1 MAPLLP
7 GSPHC
12 SAEGKLRQ
20 GVGQN
25 GGILQIVNWH
35 MEPSL
40 GSCGFLGACGGE
52 QRAKQGGSA
61 TPSRRAT
68 PCHAVPCH
76 AVPRCATLC
85 RTVPRRAMPCHAV
98 PCRAISLA
106 GSRVPGYLVPEAP
119 GSTPRAHGT
128 LCPRQRLGV
137 CQGGQRGW
145 VRRSGGQWGAEAT
158 SACPEPPQPPGT
170 VGMPQP
176 RAPRPCR
183 CPWGGRPGLALGSA
197 GCNGG
202 GPLQP
207 GWGRR
212 WVPPALPLLPAP
224 RVEAAP
230 ALSCGFRWSL
240 TPHKAPRNPFE
251 SEKGSER
258 RALTF
263 NLQVSP
269 STPLPP
275 APGTPPRA
283 MPDRAKPW
291 SPPEPG
297 TGDGGRDRG
306 WEQAAQA
313 APPLRY
319 VGAGNCPSVP
329 GVRQDLPHR
338 SRLGS
343 TAPPLL
349 FRAGAAPQGLGKLSF
364 DPAPQPPGTWGCPHF
379 GGLLGGSGVVGVE
392 GTGSLREGELHP
404 CIPASLHPRI
414 SAALHLRSP
423 ALQPSLC
430 PLHHHGSGY

>member
-1 MAPLLP
+1 MRANGGGGHRARTHARTQALSPPRPPHGAVVLPPPLPNATVLPAALQRGRPDPITPSPPFAPPPPPPRRRGPLPGPAFPGYQIPHPWPPPSHGQTHPPGGGGGTTGTGHESHTLLPSPHRPPRSHCSRLLPAAFTSVPPRHSLAPTRTVFRSPPGTHSPGNGVQSHSGPCYPRGPGGFSVAPLLP

-183 CPWGGRPGLALGSA
+183 CPWGGETRSGPGVSRM
-197 GCNGG
+197 
-202 GPLQP
+202 Q
-207 GWGRR
+207 WG
-212 WVPPALPLLPAP
+212 
-224 RVEAAP
+224 
-230 ALSCGFRWSL
+230 
-240 TPHKAPRNPFE
+240 
-251 SEKGSER
+251 
-258 RALTF
+258 
-263 NLQVSP
+263 
-269 STPLPP
+269 
-275 APGTPPRA
+275 GTPPA
-283 MPDRAKPW
+283 
-291 SPPEPG
+291 G
-297 TGDGGRDRG
+297 VG
-306 WEQAAQA
+306 AAVGPTCP
-313 APPLRY
+313 PPL
-319 VGAGNCPSVP
+319 AG
-329 GVRQDLPHR
+329 
-338 SRLGS
+338 
-343 TAPPLL
+343 T
-349 FRAGAAPQGLGKLSF
+349 QG
-364 DPAPQPPGTWGCPHF
+364 
-379 GGLLGGSGVVGVE
+379 
-392 GTGSLREGELHP
+392 
-404 CIPASLHPRI
+404 
-414 SAALHLRSP
+414 
-423 ALQPSLC
+423 
-430 PLHHHGSGY
+430 

>member
-1 MAPLLP
+1 MHVGVNSGQSRGVLLP
-7 GSPHC
+7 PAAVLHHATLC
-12 SAEGKLRQ
+12 
-20 GVGQN
+20 
-25 GGILQIVNWH
+25 
-35 MEPSL
+35 
-40 GSCGFLGACGGE
+40 
-52 QRAKQGGSA
+52 RAM
-61 TPSRRAT
+61 
-68 PCHAVPCH
+68 PCH
-76 AVPRCATLC
+76 AVPRCAAL
-85 RTVPRRAMPCHAV
+85 CHAV
-98 PCRAISLA
+98 PCRATLCHAVPSAWQVAGYQGTWYQRPPAPLPELTARSVLARGSACAKA
-106 GSRVPGYLVPEAP
+106 GSGA
-119 GSTPRAHGT
+119 GSGAVVGNGEPR
-128 LCPRQRLGV
+128 
-137 CQGGQRGW
+137 
-145 VRRSGGQWGAEAT
+145 
-158 SACPEPPQPPGT
+158 PPQPAPSPRSHRARWGCRSLGHPVPVGAPG
-170 VGMPQP
+170 
-176 RAPRPCR
+176 
-183 CPWGGRPGLALGSA
+183 GGRPGLALGSA

-240 TPHKAPRNPFE
+240 TPHKAPRSPFE

-364 DPAPQPPGTWGCPHF
+364 DPAPQPLGTWGCPHF
-379 GGLLGGSGVVGVE
+379 GGLLGGSEVVGVE